1 MKHHHFLKIL
11 SLALL
16 VTGCPLHNA
25 VAESHCQLQSSAITG
40 NVQEVEKQERAQ
52 MPPHT
57 VHVGAGYSYIISD
70 IFAGGIDVD
79 KLKHGAGVELS
90 YAYLPVGKRLGFGV
104 NYTAHFSR
112 VTVTDGPSWQPDW
125 VNLNMQLHNITPML
139 NICNVYEKH
148 ALKTS
153 LGIGYMYIRTGG
165 LASSMPAGLKETKD
179 GFSSYLSFE
188 YEYRIDEY
196 TGFFLRM
203 HGTSWVSRYDE
214 ENEMR
219 DGILDCGVSIGFN
232 MHF

>member
-1 MKHHHFLKIL
+1 MKHHNFLKSL

-16 VTGCPLHNA
+16 VAGCPLHNA
-25 VAESHCQLQSSAITG
+25 VAESHCQLQPSAIIE
-40 NVQEVEKQERAQ
+40 NVQEEEKQEKIQ

-57 VHVGAGYSYIISD
+57 VHVGAGYSYIISN
-70 IFAGGIDVD
+70 IYAGGLDVD

-90 YAYLPVGKRLGFGV
+90 YTYLPVGKRLGFGV

-112 VTVTDGPSWQPDW
+112 VTATEGPSWQAYW
-125 VNLNMQLHNITPML
+125 ANINMQLHNITPTL
-139 NICNVYEKH
+139 NICNVYRKH

-153 LGIGYMYIRTGG
+153 LGIGYMFVRIGG
-165 LASSMPAGLKETKD
+165 LGSAIPNGAKETKD
-179 GFSSYLSFE
+179 GLSGYLSFE

-196 TGFFLRM
+196 TGFFMRI
-203 HGTSWVSRYDE
+203 HETGWVSRYDE

-232 MHF
+232 IHF